1 MLLFLTE
8 ENSSIVITAHSRMEM
23 SHSLTYCY
31 SDSPLASKTF
41 PRREHLRV
49 LSSAKKHLAEDL
61 PQIQNSI
68 VGHLVILFFCLHNVE
83 TKLLV
88 ELNSRLI
95 IDLDVEEDG

>member
-23 SHSLTYCY
+23 SHSLTY
-31 SDSPLASKTF
+31 SDSPQASKTF

-61 PQIQNSI
+61 TQIQNSLA
-68 VGHLVILFFCLHNVE
+68 GHLVILFFCLHNVE